1 MSKWLLFFMLFLGM
15 IFMLGDKNQLIKTI
29 LQQRKEKD
37 RMFKESPFSPLPQQ
51 LKAHFTGLKYY
62 PVNLNYRFKVKLQK
76 LTEPVEIDMV
86 TSVGTLRKAI
96 KYGYFDFSVEGK
108 NCRLYVYKLLD
119 VQKEHPNLLFVPFL
133 DATSGKETYSGGRY
147 LDLEENTTDVYIL
160 DFNLAYNPYC
170 AYGRPDYI
178 CPIPPE
184 ENRLP
189 VAIRAGEK
197 KFK

>member
-1 MSKWLLFFMLFLGM
+1 MGKWLLFFILFVGM
-15 IFMLGDKNQLIKTI
+15 IFMLGDKNQLFKTI

-51 LKAHFTGLKYY
+51 LKTHFTGLKYY

-76 LTEPVEIDMV
+76 LKEPVEIDMV

-96 KYGYFDFSVEGK
+96 KYGYFDFRVEGK

-147 LDLEENTTDVYIL
+147 LDLEENTNDVYIL